1 VASSTE
7 SKTKAEYLAGT
18 LPNCQKP
25 KRRPKWLPPDNPKAK
40 KTKDRIGKPHLDEG
54 ESSDM
59 LMPLLAKRTQI
70 EVRCASGRS
79 HAAFGRIA
87 QTALVLKPT

>member
-1 VASSTE
+1 MVA
-7 SKTKAEYLAGT
+7 
-18 LPNCQKP
+18 
-25 KRRPKWLPPDNPKAK
+25 PDNPKAK

-70 EVRCASGRS
+70 EVRCASGRG

>member
-1 VASSTE
+1 MVA
-7 SKTKAEYLAGT
+7 
-18 LPNCQKP
+18 
-25 KRRPKWLPPDNPKAK
+25 PDNPKAK
-40 KTKDRIGKPHLDEG
+40 KTIDRIGKPHLDEG

-59 LMPLLAKRTQI
+59 LMPLLAKRTKI